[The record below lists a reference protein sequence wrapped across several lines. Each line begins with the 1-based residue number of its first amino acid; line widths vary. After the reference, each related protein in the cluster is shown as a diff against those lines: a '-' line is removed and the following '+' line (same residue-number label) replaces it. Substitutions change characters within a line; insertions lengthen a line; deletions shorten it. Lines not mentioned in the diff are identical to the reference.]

1 MLRCFHTNWSFWA
14 KVFDTSLLGVYKT
27 ELSTRARLCDFHE
40 LFPRHIS
47 SGTLDTL
54 ARSHIPL
61 EEAAL
66 DIFLSLPFVG
76 HTTLSSTAKAI
87 NRI

>member
-1 MLRCFHTNWSFWA
+1 MLYFFM
-14 KVFDTSLLGVYKT
+14 SLL
-27 ELSTRARLCDFHE
+27 SSPA
-40 LFPRHIS
+40 LFS

-66 DIFLSLPFVG
+66 DIFYLVYFS
-76 HTTLSSTAKAI
+76 
-87 NRI
+87 